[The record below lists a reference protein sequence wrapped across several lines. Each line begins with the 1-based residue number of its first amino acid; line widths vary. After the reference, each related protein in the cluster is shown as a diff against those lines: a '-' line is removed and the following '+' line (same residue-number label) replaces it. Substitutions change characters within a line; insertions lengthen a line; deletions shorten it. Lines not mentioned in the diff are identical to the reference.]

1 MRVLIATDTYPP
13 DLSGSSFFADRL
25 AKGLAERGH
34 DVHVVCASE
43 TGPRQDVR
51 DGGVRLHRLRS
62 LPLLI
67 HPRVRFVPP
76 PGVPLIVRRIVAAVR
91 PEVVHTQDHF
101 TIGRAAIRAAQRYDI
116 PVVATNH
123 FMPDNLLP
131 YLPRRLHAPVAD
143 LAWRDFR
150 RIYRRTDYVT
160 APTPTAAALLAEHGF
175 ARHVEP
181 VSCGVDTVRF
191 HPPAD
196 SAAAIRK
203 ELGLPD
209 LPTIAF
215 VGRLDAEKRID
226 ELIRAFAR
234 LRHLDAQLVLAGE
247 GTRRPEL
254 QRLAEQ
260 VGVGPHVHFL
270 GFVPDEQLP
279 SVYQAAD
286 VFAIPGIAELQSIA
300 TLEALASGLPVVAA
314 NAVALPHLV
323 SPGENG
329 FLVEPG
335 DVAGL
340 AATLDRILSYEELRR
355 GMGTVSRSIAV
366 SHGHERTLARFE
378 EIYRAVTAG

>member
-43 TGPRQDVR
+43 TGPRQDVH

-62 LPLLI
+62 LPLLV
-67 HPRVRFVPP
+67 HPNVRFVPP
-76 PGVPLIVRRIVAAVR
+76 PGVPRTVRRIVASVR
-91 PEVVHTQDHF
+91 PDVIHTQDHF
-101 TIGRAAIRAAQRYDI
+101 TIGRAVVKAGQRYGV

-131 YLPRRLHAPVAD
+131 YLPRKLHSPVAD

-150 RIYRRTDYVT
+150 RIYRHTDYVT

-175 ARHVEP
+175 VRHVEP
-181 VSCGVDTVRF
+181 VSCGVDTERF
-191 HPPAD
+191 RPPSD
-196 SAAAIRK
+196 STTAIRK

-215 VGRLDAEKRID
+215 VGRLDAEKRLD
-226 ELIRAFAR
+226 DLIRAFAR
-234 LRHLDAQLVLAGE
+234 LGELDAQLVLAGE
-247 GTRRPEL
+247 GTRRPVLE
-254 QRLAEQ
+254 RLAEQ
-260 VGVGPHVHFL
+260 VGASSRVHLL

-279 SVYQAAD
+279 LVYQAAD

-300 TLEALASGLPVVAA
+300 TLEALACGLPVVAA

-323 SPGENG
+323 SPGDNG

-340 AATLDRILSYEELRR
+340 AEKLGRILSCEDSRR
-355 GMGTVSRSIAV
+355 RMGEVSRSIAV
-366 SHGHERTLARFE
+366 SHGHERTLSRFE
-378 EIYRAVTAG
+378 EIYRSVIAG